1 MKNDITITAQ
11 PRELRGKNEA
21 RRLRVQGLTPAVVY
35 GAGGESVAV
44 AVNPREVN
52 KILHSATGHN
62 TIFSLAVDGSSTPVM
77 IVDWQH
83 DPVKENLLHVDLKRI
98 DLKRRMSAAVPVN
111 ITGDPKGV
119 KLQGGL
125 LEVVRREV
133 QIECLPTDIPEY
145 FTIDV
150 GELMIGQSLRAS
162 DIALGENMKLTSPPE
177 QVIAHV
183 VAIKAEAVATP
194 EAGAAVA
201 PAAAEPEVLKKG
213 KKEEEAPAEAG
224 KKPEAKKA
232 EAKKPEGKKSEG
244 KKSEGKKK

>member
-11 PRELRGKNEA
+11 PRQLRGKNEA
-21 RRLRVQGLTPAVVY
+21 RRLRVQGLTPAIVY
-35 GAGGESVAV
+35 GAGGDSVAV

-77 IVDWQH
+77 IVDWQN
-83 DPVKENLLHVDLKRI
+83 DPVKDNLLHVDLKRI
-98 DLKRRMSAAVPVN
+98 DLKRRMTAAVPVN
-111 ITGDPKGV
+111 ITGEPKGV

-125 LEVVRREV
+125 LEVVRRQVE
-133 QIECLPTDIPEY
+133 IECLPTEIPEQ

-150 GELMIGQSLRAS
+150 SELMIGQSLRAA
-162 DIALGENMKLTSPPE
+162 DIKLDENMKLTSSPE

-183 VAIKAEAVATP
+183 VALKAEAVATP
-194 EAGAAVA
+194 EPGAAA

-213 KKEEEAPAEAG
+213 KKEEEVPAEAG
-224 KKPEAKKA
+224 KKPESKKA
-232 EAKKPEGKKSEG
+232 EAKKPEGKK
-244 KKSEGKKK
+244 K